1 MQEIDEALVIY
12 EEALDEE
19 LRLIATGQVDQTL
32 KMDEERVDPS
42 SEKLKEVLQR
52 ASDSAGANAQQ
63 HNRFANW
70 GSALAFTLAACLIG
84 LLFWLFERARRS
96 AELFRI
102 ESLETQNTLLQRS
115 NRELRDFVRV
125 VSHDLQGPPRKVR
138 TFGDRMRSK
147 YLDVLDDRG
156 RDYLER
162 IERALARMQNLMKDL
177 LALSRVTTTQA
188 KPFEPAVDLKEVD
201 DKVISDLGINV

>member
-1 MQEIDEALVIY
+1 
-12 EEALDEE
+12 
-19 LRLIATGQVDQTL
+19 
-32 KMDEERVDPS
+32 
-42 SEKLKEVLQR
+42 
-52 ASDSAGANAQQ
+52 
-63 HNRFANW
+63 
-70 GSALAFTLAACLIG
+70 
-84 LLFWLFERARRS
+84 
-96 AELFRI
+96 
-102 ESLETQNTLLQRS
+102 
-115 NRELRDFVRV
+115 
-125 VSHDLQGPPRKVR
+125 
-138 TFGDRMRSK
+138 MRSK

>member
-70 GSALAFTLAACLIG
+70 GSALAYTLAACLRG

-125 VSHDLQGPPRKVR
+125 VSHDLQEPPRKVR